1 MLRLRH
7 DSFGLDGSTTL
18 REASGSIPSGGL
30 TDFGGPSFPLAIANK
45 TPTKKY
51 KCISE
56 MDEVRTDGRAV
67 PP

>member
-18 REASGSIPSGGL
+18 REASGSLPSGGL

-45 TPTKKY
+45 TQKKY
-51 KCISE
+51 KWRSE
-56 MDEVRTDGRAV
+56 MDEVRTDGRVV

>member
-1 MLRLRH
+1 MFRLRH

-45 TPTKKY
+45 NTHKNINVYPKWMKYEPT
-51 KCISE
+51 
-56 MDEVRTDGRAV
+56 DV
-67 PP
+67 